1 MSQTEDKTVQR
12 LTPLVQPLIE
22 LLDSV
27 TVMDQYADVRAGHC
41 CCGAD
46 MEHHPD
52 PMECGHS
59 PVDAGEYAFW
69 CLKNEAQRLRE
80 ALMELEQA

>member
-1 MSQTEDKTVQR
+1 MSQTDDKMVGMG
-12 LTPLVQPLIE
+12 PLIQPLIK
-22 LLDSV
+22 LLASV
-27 TVMDQYADVRAGHC
+27 AVMDQYVDVRAGHC

-46 MEHHPD
+46 MKHHPD

-59 PVDAGEYAFW
+59 PVDAGEYAFRG
-69 CLKNEAQRLRE
+69 LKDEAQRLRE